1 MDNIKLPSDSWFH
14 RISKKFELNQSG
26 VFCSSTSPL
35 VVVLILILGICI
47 SAVIVYIVVGY
58 DQIGGIV
65 GSYKLQILE
74 KATSEMYPDE
84 TKFTAALNF
93 CSLTDKMIIKN

>member
-14 RISKKFELNQSG
+14 RISKKCEPNQRG
-26 VFCSSTSPL
+26 VICSSTCPL
-35 VVVLILILGICI
+35 AVISTLILGICI

-65 GSYKLQILE
+65 GSCKLQILE
-74 KATSEMYPDE
+74 KATLEIYPDE
-84 TKFTAALNF
+84 TKLIAALNF
-93 CSLTDKMIIKN
+93 CSLI